1 MSADTGFCIVSRVMA
16 LSLLVGILAIV
27 TAERTNIIAGEGG
40 AQRNTKYRY
49 ENAGIRVMR

>member
-1 MSADTGFCIVSRVMA
+1 MA